1 MCRASSSERSK
12 PIIRECVL
20 FRYFDSLNAAACIW
34 NVHWQTKD
42 CCCCTSFHSSCLYLI
57 RPSLLSTRFCR
68 HTHLYV
74 FIFISF
80 AWSRLSIQTTTHRM
94 RTFITCLC
102 VRWVRATQLNERGR
116 SRLCWNF
123 RLSHL
128 FVDFL
133 VQLTKSLFM
142 CTWSECISFISQF
155 KRQTLQFWMP
165 HYWKVFASRS
175 WKKDRDKTHRE
186 YQTNRS
192 TMTGCWKT
200 QKKLYVRQCKAT
212 EKEVASVNL
221 TTFQHTKKRERCESI
236 TIFNL
241 FFLLHFSSRLIHGW
255 SHSVANSSWSQPHYR
270 ISEWIKIYNRNE
282 NQ

>member
-1 MCRASSSERSK
+1 
-12 PIIRECVL
+12 
-20 FRYFDSLNAAACIW
+20 
-34 NVHWQTKD
+34 
-42 CCCCTSFHSSCLYLI
+42 
-57 RPSLLSTRFCR
+57 
-68 HTHLYV
+68 
-74 FIFISF
+74 
-80 AWSRLSIQTTTHRM
+80 
-94 RTFITCLC
+94 
-102 VRWVRATQLNERGR
+102 
-116 SRLCWNF
+116 
-123 RLSHL
+123 
-128 FVDFL
+128 
-133 VQLTKSLFM
+133 M

-175 WKKDRDKTHRE
+175 WKKDRDRTHRE

-241 FFLLHFSSRLIHGW
+241 FFFCFIFLLGSFTADLIRLRIEVEA
-255 SHSVANSSWSQPHYR
+255 SHTTELASGLKFTIAMKINKFCSK
-270 ISEWIKIYNRNE
+270 IKWTVFAWNGEGDRHTEDGIKLKGEQEKKTEKRKRNKFNFVSNKRPYNK
-282 NQ
+282 